1 MCDATASPLTRAI
14 ESAISRGDIPNT
26 IMGIHRGV
34 YWPAMMLEDCH
45 CGCPNAETAL
55 APLRAL
61 LYRIV
66 LPRTSSF
73 VEEYRRSP
81 AQEFQWFKVRSMGPF
96 SGISM
101 PSLRQIPRFMVMFS
115 VPNSRST
122 FGVSNHTYFV
132 NKGIYF
138 YIIH

>member
-14 ESAISRGDIPNT
+14 ESTTCRGDIPGS

-34 YWPAMMLEDCH
+34 YWPRMMLEDCH

-66 LPRTSSF
+66 LP
-73 VEEYRRSP
+73 
-81 AQEFQWFKVRSMGPF
+81 SMV
-96 SGISM
+96 SGFIHQRATQYVVILETNSM
-101 PSLRQIPRFMVMFS
+101 
-115 VPNSRST
+115 
-122 FGVSNHTYFV
+122 
-132 NKGIYF
+132 F
-138 YIIH
+138 YGYVFCVQRMQHI